1 MFFRRT
7 PKEAIKE
14 DEELLNLYKESG
26 DIASLG
32 ELYDRYIHLVFSVS
46 MKYLKDKEESKDM
59 TMQVFERL
67 TDAAKIHEVKNFKS
81 WLHVMTKNECL
92 MMLRSK
98 KYKISKTS
106 TEIKSDGN
114 MEMAYSLHHNDEEA
128 LETNLQDL
136 EKAIDELPFDQ
147 KECVRKFYLEDK
159 CYKAIV
165 AETGYDIKKV
175 KSYIQN
181 GKRNLKLHMQKING

>member
-1 MFFRRT
+1 MFFKRT
-7 PKEAIKE
+7 PKEAFKE
-14 DEELLNLYKESG
+14 DEELLNLYKRSG
-26 DIASLG
+26 DIAYLG
-32 ELYDRYIHLVFSVS
+32 ELYDRYIHLVFGVS

-59 TMQVFERL
+59 TMQVFEKL
-67 TDAAKIHEVKNFKS
+67 ADAAKIHEVKNFKS

-106 TEIKSDGN
+106 TEIQSDGN
-114 MEMAYSLHHNDEEA
+114 METAYALHHNGEEE

-136 EKAIDELPFDQ
+136 EKAIEELPFDQ
-147 KECVRKFYLEDK
+147 KECIRKFYLEDK
-159 CYKAIV
+159 CYKLIAE
-165 AETGYDIKKV
+165 ETGYDIKKV

-181 GKRNLKLHMQKING
+181 GKRNLRLHMQKINE